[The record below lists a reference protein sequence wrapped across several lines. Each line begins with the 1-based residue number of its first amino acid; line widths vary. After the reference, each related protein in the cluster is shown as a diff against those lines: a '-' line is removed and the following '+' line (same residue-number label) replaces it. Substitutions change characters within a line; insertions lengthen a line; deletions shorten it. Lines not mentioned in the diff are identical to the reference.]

1 MLNRRSLFRFS
12 VPSGALRQLCAA
24 GLLLLIAPVGLADE
38 DAERMVMATDLR
50 DEARL
55 LREQKLVLV
64 LEFSSEDCSYCRRL
78 EELFLL
84 PMQRNEEY
92 RERVLIRAVSLDPY
106 HDLVDFD
113 GHSLST
119 HEFASRYDVS
129 LTPTLLF
136 LDADGVEI
144 GERLVG
150 IWSEDFFGGYID
162 GRIDDAH
169 GKL

>member
-1 MLNRRSLFRFS
+1 
-12 VPSGALRQLCAA
+12 
-24 GLLLLIAPVGLADE
+24 
-38 DAERMVMATDLR
+38 MATDLR
-50 DEARL
+50 DEARV
-55 LREQKLVLV
+55 LREHKLVLL
-64 LEFSSEDCSYCRRL
+64 LEFSSEDCSYCRKL

-84 PMQRNEEY
+84 PMQRNDEY
-92 RERVLIRAVSLDPY
+92 RARVLIRAVSLDPY

-113 GHSLST
+113 GRHLST
-119 HEFASRYDVS
+119 AEFASRYDVS
-129 LTPTLLF
+129 VTPTLLF

-150 IWSEDFFGGYID
+150 IWSEDFYGGYID